1 MRYSDLDRLISG
13 KNFVIAVD
21 FDDTLVETTEYP
33 YFGQTTE
40 MFHKLLRIQK
50 EFPNTQFILYTCR
63 ENEELDMAVK
73 FLETNGFRIDA
84 VNTDVK
90 SSLKWKKPGR
100 KPFAHIYIDDRAY
113 EASRNFVTESF
124 DEILESKNPGK
135 DAEKIQTEYL

>member
-40 MFHKLLRIQK
+40 MFHKLLRIQRD
-50 EFPNTQFILYTCR
+50 FPNTQFILYTCR
-63 ENEELDMAVK
+63 EGDELDMAVK

-84 VNTDVK
+84 VNTDVE
-90 SSLKWKKPGR
+90 STLEWKRPSR

-113 EASRNFVTESF
+113 EASRNFVTEVF
-124 DEILESKNPGK
+124 DELLESEKPREY
-135 DAEKIQTEYL
+135 AEKIQTEYL

>member
-40 MFHKLLRIQK
+40 MFHKLLRIQR
-50 EFPNTQFILYTCR
+50 EFPNTRFILYTCR
-63 ENEELDMAVK
+63 EDDELDMAVK

-84 VNTDVK
+84 VNADVK

-113 EASRNFVTESF
+113 EASCNFVTEAF
-124 DEILESKNPGK
+124 DELLESEKPREY
-135 DAEKIQTEYL
+135 AEKIQTEYL